1 MATLRLRTLILLPLL
16 LLAGC
21 FPIELDVRDG
31 KLLIPREEGF
41 FTFDPATGK
50 AVRVAGTEDGKPVF
64 ARFSPDGKEVLT
76 VVMEGGSREVFGPGP
91 EFRFLVRPIDGGKA
105 REVYKGIRAAN
116 VLYSPD
122 GANLGVVQLTQV
134 GGGPGAVPPGDLY
147 LVPSKGGKA
156 KRLAVMVGPL
166 FRWFPDSKRVLV
178 FQSDKNAE
186 QVGLRGSGSVV
197 DVGTGKATPVV
208 AVVVSEEAFFDL
220 SPDGKKVLFTA
231 FAAAKPGTDLA
242 ETNEGL
248 KLFEL
253 DVAAGTVRKIGKEVS
268 YAIYSRDGKQVLLG
282 TPPGGSHPPKLE
294 VADADLKKFT
304 TVADDVWVSNKVLPG
319 WLDDKTVFYF
329 VQKAVYGTEGNSLH
343 LMAVGA
349 DGKGRRDLQPSI
361 DAGAVKDAK

>member
-1 MATLRLRTLILLPLL
+1 MPTLRLRTLILLPLL

-21 FPIELDVRDG
+21 FPIELDVHDG

-50 AVRVAGTEDGKPVF
+50 AVRVAGAEDGKPVF

-76 VVMEGGSREVFGPGP
+76 VVIEGGSREALGPGP

-105 REVYKGIRAAN
+105 REVYKGNFAAN

-122 GANLGVVQLTQV
+122 GANLGVVQLTHD
-134 GGGPGAVPPGDLY
+134 GSREGFAVPGDLL

-156 KRLAVMVGPL
+156 KRLARNVGPL
-166 FRWFPDSKRVLV
+166 FRWFPDSNRVLV
-178 FQSDKNAE
+178 FQPDKNAE
-186 QVGLRGSGSVV
+186 QVGLRGTGSVV

-220 SPDGKKVLFTA
+220 SPDGKKALFTA
-231 FAAAKPGTDLA
+231 YAAGKAGSDLA
-242 ETNEGL
+242 RTNEVL
-248 KLFEL
+248 KLYEL
-253 DVAAGTVRKIGKEVS
+253 DVAAGTVRRIGKEVR

-282 TPPGGSHPPKLE
+282 TPGGKLE

-304 TVADDVWVSNKVLPG
+304 TVADNVLVSNKVLPG

-329 VQKAVYGTEGNSLH
+329 VGKAVYGIQGNSLH